1 MEPWFTIQV
10 GKSLATLLSGSKP
23 TITHADG
30 TVVCSDTANLSQAL
44 AKLCD
49 YHNSLVFKQDD
60 NPANADSW
68 PGWQHD
74 QNLAAIYAP
83 QIADAFTSGMAA
95 AEAFFAQ
102 LISGEVRVTPTY
114 AAQEVSRLLAASLRN
129 VMQSL
134 WTEGYALG
142 AISARHAVTV
152 MAEAPAS
159 TASAA
164 AILKLAGDPYPLPV
178 TTPDWSGWQP
188 GDLDAAAK
196 VVSGD
201 RLTQLL
207 RQWGINVIQSVS
219 QTKLGD
225 LAQLIASALV
235 DGKSSG
241 QLAQE
246 ITGLLSIP
254 SRAGMIA
261 QTEVSRASSAAT
273 LDTYLDQ
280 GVSTKVWL
288 VSPDER
294 VCPVCLAAEAEGA
307 IPLTQAF
314 DSGVDAPPAHP
325 RCRCTTLPGSVGDFD
340 LSDMTVEPLPGFNL
354 VPFGQP
360 AVVKV
365 GKKGYIHGWVF
376 IGIPAE
382 GDAVAHESLGHGMI
396 TSHDDA
402 KVTAK
407 FDDGTTHAFKR
418 VAPRPSAIRRWQA
431 AKTSQLREYL
441 KRDIGDQD
449 RADIQAVIDSRTP
462 RQTPA
467 AASLRSDLAALKP
480 ASHGRFS
487 MNAHY
492 QALDEVG
499 KTPDGRALLGIL
511 GTFQNQGG
519 SLVARIRTD
528 VEKAVT
534 GAPLPAGRKKAVDLL
549 LGAVRDS
556 DASDFHLYRG
566 MLVPGADDIYKPGG
580 KISISLGS
588 FTSSPTV
595 ARSFG
600 HTSGGK
606 HVTAKRVVPVMLDWQ
621 DGPKK
626 ALPIERLADNPRFF
640 GEHEFIT
647 TGDFEITGTRTAGD
661 GTLVVKVRQVKPL

>member
-1 MEPWFTIQV
+1 MT
-10 GKSLATLLSGSKP
+10 
-23 TITHADG
+23 
-30 TVVCSDTANLSQAL
+30 TAVQPDSRF
-44 AKLCD
+44 
-49 YHNSLVFKQDD
+49 YVDD
-60 NPANADSW
+60 PFISVDDDSPQW

-74 QNLAAIYAP
+74 QDLAAIYAP

-95 AEAFFAQ
+95 AEAFLAQ
-102 LISGEVRVTPTY
+102 MTSGEVRVTPTY

-129 VMQSL
+129 VMQPL

-142 AISARHAVTV
+142 AISARHAVAV
-152 MAEAPAS
+152 MAEAPSSGDSAS
-159 TASAA
+159 GLVT
-164 AILKLAGDPYPLPV
+164 KLSGDPYQLV

-188 GDLDAAAK
+188 GDVDAAAK
-196 VVSGD
+196 VATGP

-207 RQWGINVIQSVS
+207 QQWGINVIQSVS

-225 LAQLIASALV
+225 LAQLIASALA

-246 ITGLLSIP
+246 ITELLSVP
-254 SRAGMIA
+254 SRARMIA
-261 QTEVSRASSAAT
+261 QTEISRASSAAT
-273 LDTYLDQ
+273 LDTYLEQ
-280 GVSTKVWL
+280 GISTKEIL
-288 VSPDER
+288 VAPDER
-294 VCPVCLAAEAEGA
+294 VCPVCRAAEAEGP
-307 IPLTQAF
+307 IPLTQPF
-314 DSGVDAPPAHP
+314 DNGMDAPPFHP
-325 RCRCTTLPGSVGDFD
+325 FCRCASSPASVGDFD
-340 LSDMTVEPLPGFNL
+340 LSDMTVEPLPGFSL

-360 AVVKV
+360 AVAKV

-376 IGIPAE
+376 VGIPAE
-382 GDAVAHESLGHGMI
+382 GDDVTHETLGHGVI
-396 TSHDDA
+396 TQHDDA
-402 KVTAK
+402 KVTAR
-407 FDDGTTHAFKR
+407 FDDGSTHAFKR
-418 VAPRPSAIRRWQA
+418 VAPRPSAVRRWQA

-441 KRDIGDQD
+441 KRNIGDQD
-449 RADIQAVIDSRTP
+449 RADIQAVIDSRAS
-462 RQTPA
+462 RQAPA

-499 KTPDGRALLGIL
+499 KTPDGRSLLGIL

-519 SLVARIRTD
+519 SRVARIRTD

-534 GAPLPAGRKKAVDLL
+534 GATLPASRKKTVDLL

-566 MLVPGADDIYKPGG
+566 MMVPGADDVYKPGG

-606 HVTAKRVVPVMLDWQ
+606 HVNAKRAVPVMLDWQ
-621 DGPKK
+621 DGPKR

-640 GEHEFIT
+640 NEHEFIT
-647 TGDFEITGTRTAGD
+647 TGDFEVTGTRTAGD